1 MEYYHFWFKRRWE
14 NILISNRLIFIPLL
28 TNSEQGSEP
37 IIELSLT
44 TLSAAIDQTLVSL
57 DKTNNYG

>member
-1 MEYYHFWFKRRWE
+1 MEYYHFWFKRRWV

-44 TLSAAIDQTLVSL
+44 TLSAAIDQTLLSL